1 MLRAAKLTRLALK
14 VREALSICVSGRL
27 LAVAVCVERSGGDRT
42 KVVLGRKVSPMG

>member
-27 LAVAVCVERSGGDRT
+27 LAVAVCVERLLEVTGPRWSWAG
-42 KVVLGRKVSPMG
+42 K